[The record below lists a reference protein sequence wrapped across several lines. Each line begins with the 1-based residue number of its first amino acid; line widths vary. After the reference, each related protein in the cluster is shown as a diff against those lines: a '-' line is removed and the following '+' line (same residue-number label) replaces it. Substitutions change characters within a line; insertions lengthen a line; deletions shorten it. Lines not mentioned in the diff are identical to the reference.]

1 MCYRQH
7 SAVPITMCCFRQTA
21 RSDRSWW
28 ACLVTAVWAC
38 WLTTPAP
45 FISTSTDRTREWPPL
60 TCRSPASLSLMS
72 SVATDRWDWSLISL
86 QTGETD
92 LCYPYRQVRLIT
104 GVLTDRWDWS
114 LISLQTGETDL
125 CYPYRQV
132 RLITGV
138 LTDRW
143 DWSLISLQTGETDL
157 WHPYRQVRLTTGV
170 LTDSETCHW
179 GPYRQ
184 VRLITGVLTDRWDR
198 CLYTGTQSLI
208 VVPGHCHN
216 AFQKARIARDATV
229 LDNRGCV
236 WCSCCPWVCICR
248 QSAWRVRR
256 EWRTVRVVGNS
267 GRYCGTW
274 AVGLTPPLRRSPR
287 VLTAGMLN
295 AAFASESARF
305 LFSSSRQWTTFP
317 SAPSVSTIHRLFAS
331 AVTST
336 SLRSEGRP
344 ATDRRRRLC
353 HGPMFTCVYL

>member
-1 MCYRQH
+1 MLFQKNTKIGQKL
-7 SAVPITMCCFRQTA
+7 V
-21 RSDRSWW
+21 

-72 SVATDRWDWSLISL
+72 SV
-86 QTGETD
+86 
-92 LCYPYRQVRLIT
+92 P
-104 GVLTDRWDWS
+104 
-114 LISLQTGETDL
+114 
-125 CYPYRQV
+125 
-132 RLITGV
+132 
-138 LTDRW
+138 TDRW

-157 WHPYRQVRLTTGV
+157 WY
-170 LTDSETCHW
+170 
-179 GPYRQ
+179 PYRQ

-198 CLYTGTQSLI
+198 CLYSGTQSLI

-216 AFQKARIARDATV
+216 ALKKKKKKKKKKKRIGRDAIV
-229 LDNRGCV
+229 LDNRRCV
-236 WCSCCPWVCICR
+236 WCSCSPWVCICK
-248 QSAWRVRR
+248 QSAWGVRR

-317 SAPSVSTIHRLFAS
+317 SASSVSTIDRLFAPD
-331 AVTST
+331 VTST
-336 SLRSEGRP
+336 SLHLEGRP
-344 ATDRRRRLC
+344 ATDRRRRLH
-353 HGPMFTCVYL
+353 HGSMHTYITIHLYTPIYTNIHLYIPIYTYIYLYTGPWVVLSLAARLGRDGEVDTVGGTSGLCLGTWHNGV